1 MTKKKLNDEVGTI
14 REFKPKTKGQHE
26 YIRAIAENQIIICT
40 GMAGT
45 GKTACA
51 TALGC
56 EYLVYGKVERLII
69 TRPIIESGRSMGSL
83 PGSMEEKI
91 HPYLIPVLDELNQS
105 IGRVAADRC
114 MKDGRIEIVPLNY
127 MRGRNFHN
135 CFVIADEM
143 SNATISEIKLLLT
156 RIGRNCKMVLTGDLK
171 QSDLPIHQQGGL
183 KHACTTLYG
192 VEDIAIINLYE
203 QDLIRNPIIA
213 KILEKLG

>member
-1 MTKKKLNDEVGTI
+1 MSRKKQSEDVLVL

-26 YIRAIAENQIIICT
+26 YIRAIAENQIVICT

-45 GKTACA
+45 GKTAVA

-56 EYLVYGKVERLII
+56 EYLIYGKVEKLII
-69 TRPIIESGRSMGSL
+69 TRPVVESGKTIGSL

-91 HPYLIPVLDELNQS
+91 HPYLIPILDELHLSMGKQNTERLMRES
-105 IGRVAADRC
+105 
-114 MKDGRIEIVPLNY
+114 KIEIVPLNY

-143 SNATISEIKLLLT
+143 SNATLSEIKLLLT

-171 QSDLPIHQQGGL
+171 QSDLPAHQQGGL
-183 KHACTTLYG
+183 GIASSSLNG
-192 VEDIAIINLYE
+192 IEDIAIINLYE

-213 KILEKLG
+213 KILEKLR